1 MCRIIFMGTPNFAV
15 ESLSLLSKKGFDIPL
30 VITQPD
36 RPGNRKKMTPTP
48 VKVLARELGIETI
61 TPENVNDPEIVERIK
76 EINPDFIVVVAYGQ
90 KIGKELLD
98 FKGDKILNV
107 HSSILPKYR
116 GAAPINWAIIE
127 GEKVSG
133 ATIMMIDE
141 KLDRGDILLTAETS
155 IQEED
160 TAVELEERIRKLG
173 AEALVKVLRNFEQYY
188 KNRVKQNE
196 EKASYRGF
204 LTKKMG
210 KIDWSES
217 AESIYNKFRGLQ
229 PWPGMFFTYEDKNIK
244 VHKMNIITDYNESKQ
259 PGEVAEV
266 GKDYI
271 DIAAAEGIV
280 RILELQFPGKKRMT
294 AEQFLVGNKIP
305 KGIILHKED

>member
-1 MCRIIFMGTPNFAV
+1 MCKIIFMGTPVFAV
-15 ESLSLLSKKGFDIPL
+15 ESLDLLSKEGFEIPL

-48 VKVLARELGIETI
+48 VKVLAQELGIETI

-76 EINPDFIVVVAYGQ
+76 EINPDFIVVVAFGQ
-90 KIGKELLD
+90 KIGKDLLE
-98 FKGDKILNV
+98 FIGEKILNV

-127 GEKVSG
+127 GEKISG

-141 KLDRGDILLTAETS
+141 KLDRGDILLAVTTP
-155 IQEED
+155 IEEKD
-160 TAVELEERIRKLG
+160 TAVELEEKIRKLG
-173 AEALVKVLRNFEQYY
+173 AEALVKVLRSFPEYY
-188 KNRVKQNE
+188 ENRAVQKE
-196 EKASYRGF
+196 EEASYRGF

-210 KIDWSES
+210 EIDWSES
-217 AESIYNKFRGLQ
+217 AETIYNKFRGLQ
-229 PWPGMFFTYEDKNIK
+229 PWPGMFFNHEGKNIK
-244 VHKMNIITDYNESKQ
+244 VHKMNIIKDYNECKQ
-259 PGEVAEV
+259 SGEVIDI

-271 DIAAAEGIV
+271 DIAASEGIV
-280 RILELQFPGKKRMT
+280 RIFELQFPGKKRMT
-294 AEQFLVGNKIP
+294 VEQFLVGNTIP